1 MKVLIIG
8 SGGRE
13 DAIAWKLNGESS
25 ISDIFVSPGNAGMT
39 RLEKVSCFETESMSD
54 LVNRSLQLGVDLCIC
69 GPEAPLTSGISKLF
83 EDQGILFFGP
93 SAQGAQLEG
102 SKIFSKEFMARNSI
116 PTAKFNIAKSYNE
129 AIDLLDKWDMTK
141 GIVIKAD
148 GLAGGKGVVVTYSAE
163 EARETVFDFMQNPEV
178 SIHSEQLLLEEV
190 LPGEEVSCFALCS
203 HENFFFL
210 GSACDHK
217 RVGDGDTGPNTGGMG
232 CFRDRQW
239 PDQALQEK
247 VKERVLKSTL
257 AAMVREGTP
266 FVGFLFMGLMVDDQ
280 GEPWVIEYNV
290 RMGDPET
297 QTLLPLLKGDFGS
310 ALMTML
316 NAKGE
321 GLTSESINLSL
332 ADQDSVHVVLTSGG
346 YPSIGKHSMSLGHEI
361 VINDTEDNE
370 GEVFFAGVKRSG
382 ETLVNSGGRV
392 LGVTCTGGSLEECRK
407 NTYNIVEK
415 IKLEDSHYR
424 KDIAAK
430 KRGGSP

>member
-1 MKVLIIG
+1 
-8 SGGRE
+8 
-13 DAIAWKLNGESS
+13 
-25 ISDIFVSPGNAGMT
+25 
-39 RLEKVSCFETESMSD
+39 
-54 LVNRSLQLGVDLCIC
+54 
-69 GPEAPLTSGISKLF
+69 
-83 EDQGILFFGP
+83 
-93 SAQGAQLEG
+93 
-102 SKIFSKEFMARNSI
+102 
-116 PTAKFNIAKSYNE
+116 
-129 AIDLLDKWDMTK
+129 MTK